1 MSNPRAK
8 PLTSSVLPAPRLP
21 VRPMTAPCAASRPQR
36 SPSAAVSSGRCE
48 MKVAIGRVKQRSR
61 VLGRRF
67 VEMNIAATG
76 EFAGAFLIAELQS
89 GRGGDL
95 PDARERHPRGLAVSR
110 IDPDGRV

>member
-8 PLTSSVLPAPRLP
+8 PLTNSVLPAPRSP

-36 SPSAAVSSGRCE
+36 SHSAAVSSGRWE
-48 MKVAIGRVKQRSR
+48 MKMAIVWVKRRSG

-67 VEMNIAATG
+67 VEMHIAATG
-76 EFAGAFLIAELQS
+76 EFAGAFLIAEPQS

-95 PDARERHPRGLAVSR
+95 PDAGERHLGEL
-110 IDPDGRV
+110 